1 MSSKS
6 APNATE
12 KRLHRQ
18 SDRGND
24 KRSRLRRAHVAFDFG
39 WQRLT
44 AAISGLFPESALAAE
59 VRLRLLLQ
67 CRDSPLRQ
75 RRRLGRRIFFL
86 YLLVNL
92 FGLIRLLARLVEAGE
107 FKLDGSFANDERRLI
122 HQLLIE
128 IDRLRVF

>member
-6 APNATE
+6 ALNATE
-12 KRLHRQ
+12 KRPHQQ
-18 SDRGND
+18 SARGND
-24 KRSRLRRAHVAFDFG
+24 KRSRLRRTHVAFGFA

-67 CRDSPLRQ
+67 RGDSPLRQ
-75 RRRLGRRIFFL
+75 RCGLGRRIFFL

-92 FGLIRLLARLVEAGE
+92 LGFVRLLARLVE
-107 FKLDGSFANDERRLI
+107 
-122 HQLLIE
+122 
-128 IDRLRVF
+128 